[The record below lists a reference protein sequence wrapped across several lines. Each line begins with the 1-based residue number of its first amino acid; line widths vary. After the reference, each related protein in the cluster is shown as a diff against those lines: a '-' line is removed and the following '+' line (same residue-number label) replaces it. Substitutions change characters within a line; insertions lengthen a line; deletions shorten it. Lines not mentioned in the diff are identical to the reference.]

1 MQKFQQLIHQAF
13 AKIDASDP
21 QMRQKVY
28 ENIWLIQE
36 KSLIAQNTDN
46 EQKQE
51 KRRHLTELLK
61 AAEKQYRATQA
72 ETAGSG
78 EHGQKQPSLLPPEIP
93 PVIEP
98 EKTPQKMVEAAQS
111 PANPPNSRA
120 TAANSW
126 KKGQKSDSSLYYLE
140 QEINRKVTKKFD
152 ETAPSFLKKARSGGY
167 IIGILTV
174 FVAVFV
180 AWSFYNSFGRPG
192 AAKKQTALS
201 TAPAQQ
207 NDYGKNGWI
216 EIFNPVNVAGLDVRG
231 TASADLHNEPDAN
244 FIRLTSYKADDAAI
258 IEIGQGALMPLQGK
272 TATFKLVARNSDN
285 AIGQL
290 NLMAD
295 FGNGAVTHYR
305 FELSPTVTA
314 LLFRLP
320 VPQKLGKS
328 AQFYI
333 GGDAT
338 GKPCQMDI
346 FSLLVR
352 ESDQAGH

>member
-61 AAEKQYRATQA
+61 AAEKQYRLTQA
-72 ETAGSG
+72 EAAGSG
-78 EHGQKQPSLLPPEIP
+78 EHGQKQHAPLPPEMP
-93 PVIEP
+93 PAIEP
-98 EKTPQKMVEAAQS
+98 QKTAEAAQS
-111 PANPPNSRA
+111 TASPPNNRA
-120 TAANSW
+120 AAVNNRE
-126 KKGQKSDSSLYYLE
+126 KEQKNDSSLYYLE
-140 QEINRKVTKKFD
+140 QEVNRKVAKKSD
-152 ETAPSFLKKARSGGY
+152 KTAPSLLKKARSGGY
-167 IIGILTV
+167 IIGILAV

-207 NDYGKNGWI
+207 NDYGKNGWV
-216 EIFNPVNVAGLDVRG
+216 EVFNPANVAGLDVQG
-231 TASADLHNEPDAN
+231 TASADLHNEPDAD

-258 IEIGQGALMPLQGK
+258 IEIGQGALIPLQGK
-272 TATFKLVARNSDN
+272 TATFKLVARNGDN

-305 FELSPTVTA
+305 FELSPTVTP

-320 VPQKLGKS
+320 VPQKLSKA

-333 GGDAT
+333 GGDAA